1 MLIVLFWC
9 LALALFALATAVG
22 RRLGLIP
29 IVSQLLLATF
39 GLPLLMLLWIEPH
52 WQLSGAQ
59 LVSPGW
65 LKNLYSLSFALL
77 LGHILS
83 DVIELRLDRQSL
95 KIALPSFIIPFACG
109 LAIAFWLLPPQPW
122 LSSLAVGLL
131 FAITAIPVLYLY
143 LRHINYPAA
152 ATRRLVQT
160 AILIDLTCWSLF
172 AIAQGSLHLASLLL
186 PLGGACLPLL
196 LRLLGLRQPLLHS
209 LGFFALLV
217 VAEHYK
223 LNALIFGIGYLLCM
237 AALKVALVLPL
248 QAAWMSRLQ
257 TTIAIP
263 LILTFGIVQIN
274 VHSAMDSLSWLQLGA
289 LLLVPIVSKLA
300 GNWLGLGWAG
310 ASFAGASRWRESLL
324 LNIRGLSEIVFLNLL
339 LQQQLI
345 SPALYFALM
354 LMGLIATLLPAVAG
368 MHRPPLVPL
377 NLNIAEPAR
386 SPSANS

>member
-1 MLIVLFWC
+1 MMTALFW
-9 LALALFALATAVG
+9 LMVLALFAMAT
-22 RRLGLIP
+22 RLGHRFGLIP

-39 GLPLLMLLWIEPH
+39 GLPLLMVFWVEPH
-52 WQLSGAQ
+52 WQLSGAE
-59 LVSPGW
+59 LVSPTW

-83 DVIELRLDRQSL
+83 DVIDLKLDRQSL
-95 KIALPSFIIPFACG
+95 KIALPSFGIPFACG
-109 LAIAFWLLPPQPW
+109 LATALWLLPSQPW

-143 LRHINYPAA
+143 LRHINYPPA

-160 AILIDLTCWSLF
+160 AILIDLICWSLF

-186 PLGGACLPLL
+186 PLAGACLPLL
-196 LRLLGLRQPLLHS
+196 LRGLGLRQPLLHS

-217 VAEHYK
+217 AAEHYK
-223 LNALIFGIGYLLCM
+223 LNALILGIGYVLCM
-237 AALKVALVLPL
+237 AALKLPLVLPL
-248 QAAWMSRLQ
+248 KAAWMSRLQ
-257 TTIAIP
+257 NGIAIP

-274 VHSAMDSLSWLQLGA
+274 VHSAMDSLGWSQLAA
-289 LLLVPIVSKLA
+289 LLVLPIASKLL

-310 ASFAGASRWRESLL
+310 ASFAGASRWRESVL

-354 LMGLIATLLPAVAG
+354 LMGLLATLLPALIG
-368 MHRPPLVPL
+368 LHRIPLHNAPS
-377 NLNIAEPAR
+377 AR
-386 SPSANS
+386 SPRANS